1 MPIDNAVWQ
10 TVVRDLPWLGRVPAA
25 EVDRLHALI
34 AVFLTRHAITGAHDL
49 EISDAVR
56 LWVAAQACLPVL
68 HLGLDAYDR
77 FAEVVIYPGA
87 FRVRRQVASDSGA
100 VAEFDDVLAG
110 EAIDGGPVI
119 LSLPDAREIAQ
130 NAGSNL
136 IIHEF
141 AHKLDLADGQADGC
155 PPMSASR
162 RRRWESVLLRAFEDF
177 NRMLDRV
184 EQAIPPDID
193 PESEQAAPWFDLLPL
208 DPYAATDPAEFFAV
222 ATEKFFVEPEGLSA
236 EFPEF
241 YAQAAGYFGLD
252 PRSWAPLGTT
262 AP

>member
-1 MPIDNAVWQ
+1 MPIDDAAWQ
-10 TVVRDLPWLGRVPAA
+10 ALLQVLPWLARVPAA
-25 EVDRLHALI
+25 EVGRLRELI
-34 AVFLTRHAITGAHDL
+34 ALFLTRHSITGAHAM
-49 EISDAVR
+49 EISDSVR

-68 HLGLDAYDR
+68 RLGLGAYDR
-77 FAEVVIYPGA
+77 FAEVVIYPSA
-87 FRVRRQVASDSGA
+87 FRVKRRIESASGA

-119 LSLPDAREIAQ
+119 LSLPDAREMVQ
-130 NAGSNL
+130 DNRNNL

-141 AHKLDLADGQADGC
+141 AHKLDLANGQADGC
-155 PPMSASR
+155 PPMSTSR
-162 RRRWESVLLRAFEDF
+162 RRQWEPVLHQAFEDF

-236 EFPEF
+236 EFPEL
-241 YAQAAGYFGLD
+241 YAQMAVYFGLD
-252 PRSWAPLGTT
+252 PRSWARLELT